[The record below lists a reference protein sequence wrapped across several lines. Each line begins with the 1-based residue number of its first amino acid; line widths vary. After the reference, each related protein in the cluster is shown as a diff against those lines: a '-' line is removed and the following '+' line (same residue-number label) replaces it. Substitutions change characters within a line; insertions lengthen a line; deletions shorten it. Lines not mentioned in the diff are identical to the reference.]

1 MRVVLTGAS
10 GFIGKPALEQLLR
23 QGHEVLA
30 ISRQLSAPDAHAGNS
45 QLVWHTCDLAEPK
58 SWIQTVRD
66 FAPEGCLHLAWEGIP
81 DYGFE
86 KSLRNLTIGAKFADG
101 VIQSGCRH
109 FVISGSCWE
118 YGKVSGLIREEMDSV
133 EPGVFAASKNALRV
147 IAEALCRAGRASLAW
162 GRVFYPY
169 GPAQKSVSLL
179 PTVCRAIAEGQPPSL
194 RTPGAANDFLY
205 VDDTAEALVLL
216 LEKNAQGIYNIGSG
230 KPEAV
235 GKMAD
240 MLLQFAGR
248 SPVFNLKVASAD
260 NGFWADISK
269 LKALG
274 WRQRISLEEGLQR
287 TYDFFLPKGI
297 H

>member
-1 MRVVLTGAS
+1 MKVVLTGGT

-23 QGHEVLA
+23 GGHEVLSL
-30 ISRQLSAPDAHAGNS
+30 SRQISFPEAYVGNS
-45 QLVWHTCDLAEPK
+45 RLIWHPCDLAQPET
-58 SWIQTVRD
+58 WMHAARD

-81 DYGFE
+81 DYGLDQ
-86 KSLRNLTIGAKFADG
+86 SLRNLTMGSKLVEG
-101 VIQSGCRH
+101 LIQSGCRH

-118 YGKVSGLIREEMDSV
+118 YGKVSGAIREDNNSV
-133 EPGVFAASKNALRV
+133 EPGVFAASKNALRG
-147 IAEALCRAGRASLAW
+147 ITEALCRSVGVSLAW

-179 PTVCRAIAEGQPPSL
+179 PTVCRGIAEGQPPAL
-194 RTPGAANDFLY
+194 RTPSAANDFLY

-216 LEKNAQGIYNIGSG
+216 LEKKAHGIYNIGSG

-235 GKMAD
+235 GNMAD
-240 MLLQFAGR
+240 MLLRFAGKA
-248 SPVFNLKVASAD
+248 PVFNLTEASPE

-269 LKALG
+269 LNALG
-274 WRQRISLEEGLQR
+274 WQPRTSLEEGLQR
-287 TYDFFLPKGI
+287 THDFFLPKGI